1 MVSVNL
7 QNNYNVYQTN
17 SVRNN
22 TTVPI
27 SVSQQPIQRQSTQ
40 AFRAQAYSS
49 TLNTRTELTT
59 KEEKKKY
66 NELVKE
72 LDKKSRKKLEFA
84 LKSGILLKNNSDSI
98 ASLFV
103 F

>member
-59 KEEKKKY
+59 KEEKK
-66 NELVKE
+66 
-72 LDKKSRKKLEFA
+72 
-84 LKSGILLKNNSDSI
+84 
-98 ASLFV
+98 
-103 F
+103 